1 MALPGRWDPAVPPEH
16 GSELPWICF
25 GCLSSGNRSVRR
37 QSLSLKV
44 GFLFLMF
51 PSSSARLP
59 CHEFKPS
66 VIPGGGMAEE
76 EAEYSILW
84 EVGRDSYG
92 VVYEAVAN

>member
-1 MALPGRWDPAVPPEH
+1 
-16 GSELPWICF
+16 
-25 GCLSSGNRSVRR
+25 
-37 QSLSLKV
+37 
-44 GFLFLMF
+44 MF